1 MSTPVSAPNTTD
13 PGDEVIRKFRYQ
25 FGYGAILAIRMVA
38 GDEQMVAIWCE
49 QHEDLLVELKN
60 GHFAAYQIKTKRT
73 ENGAWKTN
81 EQAFE
86 KSIKRFIQLD
96 KDFPSLIDSFHFV
109 SNTECFD
116 TDGDT
121 EKAKS
126 PVKLLQAV
134 RAATHWTDL
143 AGEER
148 KCFDALT
155 TELGVNPAAL
165 FQVLQR
171 LELVKGPT
179 EDAFEDEICQTHLP
193 TLDQCTQM
201 NAATLS
207 RVCGALIARVFEASS
222 LLAQDPSRNWVDVV
236 KGTETDPYLL
246 AKKLVS
252 DHFIAVVQEAGD
264 PAFKYLPEFATLNLG
279 TADANMSKLEKKFR
293 RGGLGQLQ
301 SEVMRRR
308 ALSAERVMLEF
319 AGRPDDGKQRIA
331 DLESV
336 VLGECA
342 DAEVRA
348 RGATTTWGPSM
359 YLDVQERLRRKAQE
373 DPASVYRQDG
383 DMLIG
388 VAGLLTTACQVWW
401 SDHFNLDEA

>member
-13 PGDEVIRKFRYQ
+13 PGDEIIRKFRYQ
-25 FGYGAILAIRMVA
+25 FAYGAILAIRMVG
-38 GDEQMVAIWCE
+38 GDEDMVAIWCE
-49 QHEDLLVELKN
+49 QHEDLLVELRT

-81 EQAFE
+81 EEAFE
-86 KSIKRFIQLD
+86 KSVKRFIQLD
-96 KDFPSLIDSFHFV
+96 TAFPTLIDSFHFV

-121 EKAKS
+121 EKSKS

-134 RAATHWTDL
+134 RGVTQWSDL

-148 KCFDALT
+148 KCFDSLT
-155 TELGVNPAAL
+155 TRLSVDQVAL

-171 LELVKGPT
+171 LQLVVGPT
-179 EDAFEDEICQTHLP
+179 EDAFEDEICQSHLP
-193 TLDQCTQM
+193 TLDQCKQM
-201 NAATLS
+201 NSMTLS
-207 RVCGALIARVFEASS
+207 RVCDALIARVSEASGRR
-222 LLAQDPSRNWVDVV
+222 AKDPARNWVDVV
-236 KGTETDPYLL
+236 RGTETDPYLL
-246 AKKLVS
+246 AKKLVH
-252 DHFIAVVQEAGD
+252 DHFVAVVQEARN
-264 PAFKYLPEFATLNLG
+264 PVFQYLPEFATLNLG
-279 TADANMSKLEKKFR
+279 AAGANMSKLEKKFR
-293 RGGLGQLQ
+293 QGGLGQLQ
-301 SEVMRRR
+301 SEAMRRR
-308 ALSAERVMLEF
+308 ALSAEQVMLEF
-319 AGRPDDGKQRIA
+319 ASRPDDGKQRIA

-348 RGATTTWGPSM
+348 KGLSTTWGPSM
-359 YLDVQERLRRKAQE
+359 YLDLQERLRSKALD
-373 DPASVYRQDG
+373 DPSSVYRQDG
-383 DMLIG
+383 DMLMG

>member
-25 FGYGAILAIRMVA
+25 FGYGAILAIRMLA

-49 QHEDLLVELKN
+49 QHEDILVELKN

-73 ENGAWKTN
+73 ENGAWRTT
-81 EQAFE
+81 EASFE
-86 KSIKRFIQLD
+86 KSIRRFIQLD

-134 RAATHWTDL
+134 RAATQWTDL

-148 KCFDALT
+148 KCFDTLRT
-155 TELGVNPAAL
+155 KLGADPVAL

-171 LELVKGPT
+171 LALIKGPT

-201 NAATLS
+201 NPATLS
-207 RVCGALIARVFEASS
+207 RVCNALIARVFEASS
-222 LLAQDPSRNWVDVV
+222 LQAQDPSRNWADVV
-236 KGTETDPYLL
+236 KGTDTDPYLR

-252 DHFIAVVQEAGD
+252 DHFMTVVQVAGD
-264 PAFKYLPEFATLNLG
+264 PAFKYLHEFATLNLG
-279 TADANMSKLEKKFR
+279 TAGANMSKLEKKFR

-301 SEVMRRR
+301 SEAMRRR
-308 ALSAERVMLEF
+308 ALSAEQVMLEF
-319 AGRPDDGKQRIA
+319 ASRPDGGKQRIA

-342 DAEVRA
+342 DAELQA
-348 RGATTTWGPSM
+348 KSSTATWGPTM
-359 YLDVQERLRRKAQE
+359 YLDLQERLRKKAQE
-373 DPASVYRQDG
+373 NPSSVYRQDG

-388 VAGLLTTACQVWW
+388 VAGLLTTSCQVWW